1 MPEQSTNQH
10 FKLFTTPDTRNMR
23 VVEVVN
29 TQLPG
34 VTYPTAVGTIHPNLT
49 LFPAHRL
56 TLEAPMEN
64 KPGWVRRV
72 YATAE
77 LGEDAYNYQIKFSG
91 ESNAHPIYLRAYLYL
106 RVGYAPVAK
115 GTVDPVFGGAILV
128 AEELR
133 NSDDADVSNSYIEV
147 IRAYETLPG
156 PPLTGKVLSSTHG
169 GGLLDTVSQKVLAG
183 TTVAPDFK
191 TVSAQVSPTSSVV
204 SQLETV
210 SLPPGETWPTLTE
223 SEYVTELGVFVSTEK
238 TVVAIGTVTPSI
250 QTVGGFIVVTEFK
263 DVDHLRT
270 IKIVSKFPSSA
281 IGSTRT
287 FRKSIQYSIP
297 DEIPVTP
304 AMIKAVAVTMATPP
318 WKASTGLTNEE
329 YNAAVA
335 LYNEK
340 LVTDAELDYGVEE
353 GYSGPFS
360 AEVTRTISLSSA
372 TEEAYQWFPR
382 TENRKLPV
390 SLGNSSVSRARGKI
404 LHFQTPAAIHGEW
417 DIPVADVWTV
427 TGSRQWVWD
436 TGAGGVRGA
445 LAAGYPKD
453 FAVGVTLPPV
463 TALWWSFAPILSKST
478 VNFTAAATTPAAIPH
493 GEKIIVVVNS
503 ELWRFG
509 VFINDVYR
517 ITVP

>member
-1 MPEQSTNQH
+1 MAAPQQENPPLNVSFVAGYRYDDPAYPFVHIRKDPRVPNYTIPAIGAAH
-10 FKLFTTPDTRNMR
+10 PDSGKWPNHTFVGTRPTDTDER
-23 VVEVVN
+23 VVW
-29 TQLPG
+29 
-34 VTYPTAVGTIHPNLT
+34 TYEQVASGTISGRKMISEFGGGVVDT
-49 LFPAHRL
+49 S
-56 TLEAPMEN
+56 
-64 KPGWVRRV
+64 RRV
-72 YATAE
+72 
-77 LGEDAYNYQIKFSG
+77 
-91 ESNAHPIYLRAYLYL
+91 
-106 RVGYAPVAK
+106 
-115 GTVDPVFGGAILV
+115 VDP
-128 AEELR
+128 
-133 NSDDADVSNSYIEV
+133 
-147 IRAYETLPG
+147 
-156 PPLTGKVLSSTHG
+156 
-169 GGLLDTVSQKVLAG
+169 G
-183 TTVAPDFK
+183 TDIAPTFR
-191 TVSAQVSPTSSVV
+191 TVSAEVQENTAGISELV
-204 SQLETV
+204 LNE
-210 SLPPGETWPTLTE
+210 LPPGETWPTLTE

-270 IKIVSKFPSSA
+270 IKLVSKFPSSA

-304 AMIKAVAVTMATPP
+304 VMIKAVAVTIATPP

-390 SLGNSSVSRARGKI
+390 SLGNSSISRARGKI

-436 TGAGGVRGA
+436 TGVGGVRGA

-478 VNFTAAATTPAAIPH
+478 INFTAPATTPAAIPH
-493 GEKIIVVVNS
+493 GEKIIAVVNS
-503 ELWRFG
+503 EQWRFG
-509 VFINDVYR
+509 VYINDVYR

>member
-1 MPEQSTNQH
+1 
-10 FKLFTTPDTRNMR
+10 
-23 VVEVVN
+23 
-29 TQLPG
+29 
-34 VTYPTAVGTIHPNLT
+34 
-49 LFPAHRL
+49 
-56 TLEAPMEN
+56 
-64 KPGWVRRV
+64 
-72 YATAE
+72 
-77 LGEDAYNYQIKFSG
+77 
-91 ESNAHPIYLRAYLYL
+91 
-106 RVGYAPVAK
+106 
-115 GTVDPVFGGAILV
+115 
-128 AEELR
+128 
-133 NSDDADVSNSYIEV
+133 
-147 IRAYETLPG
+147 
-156 PPLTGKVLSSTHG
+156 VLSSTHG

-223 SEYVTELGVFVSTEK
+223 GEHITELGVFVTTEK

-250 QTVGGFIVVTEFK
+250 QTVNGFIVVTEFK
-263 DVDHLRT
+263 DHDYLRT

-304 AMIKAVAVTMATPP
+304 AMIKALALTVAIPEWTSA
-318 WKASTGLTNEE
+318 TGLSVEE
-329 YNAAVA
+329 YNASTS
-335 LYNEK
+335 LYNQK
-340 LVTDAELDYGVEE
+340 FVTDAELDYGLEE

-360 AEVTRTISLSSA
+360 AEVTRTISLASA

-390 SLGNSSVSRARGKI
+390 TLGNASLSRARGKI
-404 LHFQTPAAIHGEW
+404 LHFQTPAAIHGDW
-417 DIPVADVWTV
+417 DIPVADVWTLTGTRAWQWDTLPDGSKGGLSLGYPQDLALGV
-427 TGSRQWVWD
+427 TGA
-436 TGAGGVRGA
+436 T
-445 LAAGYPKD
+445 L
-453 FAVGVTLPPV
+453 VGRY
-463 TALWWSFAPILSKST
+463 WRFGPIFTKST
-478 VNFTAAATTPAAIPH
+478 INFTAPATTPAVIPH
-493 GEKIIVVVNS
+493 GEKIIAVVNS